1 MRTAV
6 LAAVLAALR
15 AERGPVLVAFSGG
28 LDSTVLLHA
37 TAAVCRE
44 LAVPLSAIHV
54 HHGLQPAAQAWPAHC
69 REFAQTLGV
78 ALTIV
83 DLPPAQPAGQ
93 GLEAWARHE
102 RYAAIGAEARR
113 LGAGRVLV
121 AHHAD
126 DQAETV
132 LLRLARGAGLRGL
145 AAMAYQRPLEQ
156 ARLLRP
162 FLTLPRSVLIDYA
175 RALGLSWVEDPSNAD
190 PFHARNRVRH
200 EALPALVGA
209 APGAKAA
216 IARAAALA
224 ADAQAVLDE
233 VAGADL
239 DAARA
244 AARRAR
250 AVAPG
255 GMTALLGGVPEAWVL
270 HRSDLAALSAAR
282 QRLALRAWIEAAGRP
297 MPAFAVI
304 EEARRQLLAA
314 RAAQGRVE
322 LEAVALCR
330 YRDWLWIE
338 PLRPMP
344 ELPGEDAVLRWSGQ
358 ARLPAAGGWLKA
370 ESVPAG
376 YPGALAEAELRAGDL
391 RVGALASSLRLR
403 LRPAGASRSL
413 KHWHQALGV
422 PARLRASL
430 PGIRL
435 DGRLV
440 QVAGLGEVWEREQ
453 SEVDPAQSGARPRS
467 VGEHDAA
474 GPWWRLWWEPADAT
488 DPRHAFCALQHRQ
501 AGEV

>member
-1 MRTAV
+1 M
-6 LAAVLAALR
+6 LAAL
-15 AERGPVLVAFSGG
+15 GSDPQPVLVAFSGG

-44 LAVPLSAIHV
+44 LGVPLSAIHV
-54 HHGLQPAAQAWPAHC
+54 HHGLQPAALAWPGHC
-69 REFAQTLGV
+69 REIAQGLGV
-78 ALTIV
+78 PLTIV

-93 GLEAWARHE
+93 GLEAWARRE
-102 RYAAIGAEARR
+102 RYAAIAAEARR
-113 LGAGRVLV
+113 VGAGRVVV

-126 DQAETV
+126 DQVETV

-145 AAMAYQRPLEQ
+145 AAMASERPLEGV
-156 ARLLRP
+156 RLLRP
-162 FLTLPRSVLIDYA
+162 LLALPRSVLVDYA
-175 RALGLSWVEDPSNAD
+175 RALDLSWVEDPGNAD
-190 PFHARNRVRH
+190 PAHARNRVRH
-200 EALPALVGA
+200 EALPALVGT

-216 IARAAALA
+216 IARAATLA

-250 AVAPG
+250 AAAPDG
-255 GMTALLGGVPEAWVL
+255 IAALLGGVPEAWVL
-270 HRSDLAALSAAR
+270 HRSELAALSAAR

-297 MPAFAVI
+297 MPALAVI

-314 RAAQGRVE
+314 RAAQGRVA
-322 LEAVALCR
+322 LDAVALCR

-338 PLRPMP
+338 PLRPAP
-344 ELPGEDAVLRWSGQ
+344 ELPAQGAVLRWSGQ
-358 ARLPAAGGWLKA
+358 ARLPAAAGWLKA
-370 ESVPAG
+370 EPVPAG
-376 YPGALAEAELRAGDL
+376 YPGALAEAELRAGEL
-391 RVGALASSLRLR
+391 RIEALASSLRLR
-403 LRPAGASRSL
+403 LRPGGASRSL
-413 KHWHQALGV
+413 KHWHQAMGV

-453 SEVDPAQSGARPRS
+453 PGRDPAPSGARAKPAS
-467 VGEHDAA
+467 EHD
-474 GPWWRLWWEPADAT
+474 PTDRWWRLWWEPADAT
-488 DPRHAFCALQHRQ
+488 DPRHALCALQHKEIGQ
-501 AGEV
+501 V